1 MLLTVVRHPFTC
13 HTTDGVITYTFA
25 VLGMEMFGNAVVD
38 PARNTTAFLTS
49 QHANFGNFQKSVVLL
64 FQIST
69 ENNWNE
75 VGSLVN

>member
-1 MLLTVVRHPFTC
+1 
-13 HTTDGVITYTFA
+13 
-25 VLGMEMFGNAVVD
+25 MEMFGNAVVD

-49 QHANFGNFQKSVVLL
+49 QHANFGDFSKSVVLL

-75 VGSLVN
+75 VGSLINEMCTKEFVQFTNSRTHFLFFII